1 MLKERLEQ
9 DLKDALRAKD
19 KVKLSAV
26 RMLRAGILEQEKS
39 GSGPATPDQITAIV
53 LRQAKQR
60 RESIKQFE
68 ENGREDLAQR
78 ERDELFYIEQ
88 YLPAQL
94 SDEEIVRRVQEIV
107 QRTGATTMKD
117 MGRVMGEVMSD
128 LHGQADGN
136 RVRQAVQRL
145 LGTSA

>member
-39 GSGPATPDQITAIV
+39 GSGPATPDQIVAIV
-53 LRQAKQR
+53 QRQAKQR

-68 ENGREDLAQR
+68 ENDREDLAQR
-78 ERDELFYIEQ
+78 ERDELVYIEQ

-94 SDEEIVRRVQEIV
+94 SDDDIARRVQEVV
-107 QRTGATTMKD
+107 QRTGATSMKD

-128 LHGQADGN
+128 LRGQADGN
-136 RVRQAVQRL
+136 RVREAVQRL
-145 LGTSA
+145 LGKTA

>member
-39 GSGPATPDQITAIV
+39 GEGPATPDQITAIV
-53 LRQAKQR
+53 QRQAKQR

-117 MGRVMGEVMSD
+117 MGRVMGEAMSD
-128 LHGQADGN
+128 LRGQADGN

-145 LGTSA
+145 LGNTA

>member
-1 MLKERLEQ
+1 MLKERLER

-53 LRQAKQR
+53 QRQAKQR

-68 ENGREDLAQR
+68 DNGRDDLAQR

-94 SDEEIVRRVQEIV
+94 SDEEIVRRVHEIV
-107 QRTGATTMKD
+107 QRTGAATMKD

-128 LHGQADGN
+128 LRGQADGN
-136 RVRQAVQRL
+136 RVREAVQRI
-145 LGTSA
+145 LGKPA